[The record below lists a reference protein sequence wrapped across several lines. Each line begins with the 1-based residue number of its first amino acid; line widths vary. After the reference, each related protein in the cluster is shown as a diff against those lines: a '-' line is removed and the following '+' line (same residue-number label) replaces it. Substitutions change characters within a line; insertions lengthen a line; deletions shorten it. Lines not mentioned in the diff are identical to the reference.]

1 MSTTLS
7 RPPTPSEH
15 RGRSAAD
22 RARDA
27 LRAAPLAIPLLLV
40 VVALT
45 LSTDSFLT
53 RTNLENV
60 LVAASI
66 IAIPGIAMTFC
77 IAMGE
82 FDLSV
87 GSTVALTGAVTCTW
101 IVGGHP
107 SGVAMAVGLLTG
119 AAVGL
124 VNGLVITKLG
134 VTPFIATLA
143 TLVIVRGLALAYTDG
158 RDVIVNDSTLKYLV
172 AGRPLGIPMPI
183 VMAVVAASLGWW
195 VAQRTRFGRWVCA
208 IGSNR
213 EAARVSG
220 LPVDR
225 IRISVYIVVGL
236 AAGLWGLMI
245 SSQLQ
250 KGSGQLGVG
259 FELDAITVVVI
270 GGTSLLGGR
279 ASIIGTVLGA
289 LLIETIRNGLN
300 LLNTPPAY
308 QRISVGLLLVAA
320 LAVQGI
326 HRKAPTEALDD
337 V

>member
-1 MSTTLS
+1 MTVAS
-7 RPPTPSEH
+7 
-15 RGRSAAD
+15 D
-22 RARDA
+22 R
-27 LRAAPLAIPLLLV
+27 
-40 VVALT
+40 
-45 LSTDSFLT
+45 FLT
-53 RTNLENV
+53 TGNLENI

-66 IAIPGIAMTFC
+66 LAIPGVAMTFC

-82 FDLSV
+82 FDLSI

-101 IVGGHP
+101 IAGGNP
-107 SGVAMAVGLLTG
+107 AGIAMLVGLLVG

-124 VNGLVITKLG
+124 ANGLVITKLG

-143 TLVIVRGLALAYTDG
+143 TLVIVRGIALVYTDSS
-158 RDVIVNDSTLKYLV
+158 VVVVNSPTLKYLA

-183 VMAVVAASLGWW
+183 VLAVTAAALGWW
-195 VAQRTRFGRWVCA
+195 VVNRTRFGRWVCA

-213 EAARVSG
+213 DAARISG

-225 IRISVYIVVGL
+225 IRISVYILVGV
-236 AAGLWGLMI
+236 AGGIWGLLI
-245 SSQLQ
+245 SGRLQ
-250 KGSGQLGVG
+250 NGSGQLGVG

-279 ASIIGTVLGA
+279 ATVIGTLLGA
-289 LLIETIRNGLN
+289 VLIETIRNGLN

-308 QRISVGLLLVAA
+308 QRISVGVLLVAA
-320 LAVQGI
+320 LAVQAI
-326 HRKAPTEALDD
+326 RRKAKTEALDD